1 LAHGDKIMENRRRFI
16 KKASTLALSS
26 GFLSSLTSCS
36 DLLQEEVALA
46 LPIQALPS
54 GLFFKLSL
62 AQWSMRKLFWSGNLT
77 TLDFASTSRN
87 VFGIDAI
94 EYVNQFFMDKAT
106 DTIYLTD
113 LKNRAADNGV
123 KSLIIMIDVEGSLAT
138 LNEIKRRKAVNN
150 HYKWIDAAK
159 FLGCHSIRVN
169 AAGKGSAEDVASAAI
184 ESLGTLCEYGEE
196 EGINIIVE
204 NHGGYSSDP
213 NWLIHVIQQVGKK
226 NCGILP
232 DFGNFVISIW
242 PPKYYDTYKGIEE
255 LMPYAKGVSAKSR
268 DFDSSGE
275 HKTSD
280 FKKILQIIKDSGFSG
295 YIGIEYEGYKLSSE
309 AGIKATRHLLIESA
323 KDLI

>member
-1 LAHGDKIMENRRRFI
+1 MPGDSIMENRRTFI
-16 KKASTLALSS
+16 KKAGSLALSS
-26 GFLSSLTSCS
+26 GFVITLTSCS
-36 DLLQEEVALA
+36 DLLSEVNAIS
-46 LPIQALPS
+46 LPIQPLPEE
-54 GLFFKLSL
+54 LFFKISL
-62 AQWSMRKLFWSGNLT
+62 AQWSLRKSFWSGSLT
-77 TLDFASTSRN
+77 TLDFASTARN
-87 VFGIDAI
+87 IYGIDAI
-94 EYVNQFFMDKAT
+94 EYVNQFFADKGT

-113 LKNRAADNGV
+113 LKNRASDHGV
-123 KSLIIMIDVEGSLAT
+123 KSLIIMIDMEGNLAT
-138 LNEIKRRKAVNN
+138 LNEVNRKKAVDN

-169 AAGKGSAEDVASAAI
+169 AAGKGDRDNVAKAAI
-184 ESLGTLCEYGEE
+184 ESLGTLCDYGEK

-213 NWLIHVIQQVGKK
+213 GWLTHVIQQVGKK

-242 PPKYYDTYKGIEE
+242 PPKFYDTYKGMEE
-255 LMPYAKGVSAKSR
+255 LMPYAMGVSAKSR
-268 DFDSSGE
+268 DFDSSGQ

-280 FKKILQIIKDSGFSG
+280 FRKILQIVMDSGFTG

-323 KDLI
+323 KELG